1 MPMRKQLRKHGRVD
15 IEKAITRMGGF
26 RRISSLMNLSLAY
39 KHRKPKG
46 YWDSLE
52 NLQDEISR
60 FQKNWGM
67 DPSYMP
73 SRKSFERAGRYD
85 IARALEKWGGLHEVS
100 RLLSLKV
107 RHPNRQASLAKEK
120 KVELLANDV
129 NSEMTSSKPFV
140 AQDTKKWLM
149 KLKDL
154 DINWVE

>member
-1 MPMRKQLRKHGRVD
+1 MVVD
-15 IEKAITRMGGF
+15 IGTIRYVDPICVPQDTMFLRPRVALVLFLTNSADYFK
-26 RRISSLMNLSLAY
+26 LS
-39 KHRKPKG
+39 PT
-46 YWDSLE
+46 
-52 NLQDEISR
+52 
-60 FQKNWGM
+60 
-67 DPSYMP
+67 
-73 SRKSFERAGRYD
+73 GRYD

-129 NSEMTSSKPFV
+129 NCETTSSKPFV
-140 AQDTKKWLM
+140 AQDAKKWLM

>member
-1 MPMRKQLRKHGRVD
+1 MVVLYLTNGSDCFKLYP
-15 IEKAITRMGGF
+15 T
-26 RRISSLMNLSLAY
+26 
-39 KHRKPKG
+39 
-46 YWDSLE
+46 
-52 NLQDEISR
+52 
-60 FQKNWGM
+60 
-67 DPSYMP
+67 
-73 SRKSFERAGRYD
+73 GRYD